1 MKRRLRATL
10 LSALALAAAT
20 PTAAQG
26 DDGPRLAD
34 GIARAFADAERVE
47 CRYTLE
53 RRVSLLADA
62 ARDEGTLTFD
72 RRGRTLTL
80 ASATTPGD
88 STTMT
93 PAAMTTVE
101 QGRRTTVEARRVA
114 TLRQMM
120 DIVAACFSGDFAAVR
135 TAGSLEVNTDGRH
148 TTARFTPRDRRV
160 ARHVDTIVLT
170 FDNADYA
177 LRQMEVRQKS
187 GDIMLYRFGKPA
199 ARQKVVPLRS
209 VDRT

>member
-1 MKRRLRATL
+1 M
-10 LSALALAAAT
+10 ALAAAM
-20 PTAAQG
+20 PAAAQSG
-26 DDGPRLAD
+26 DELRLSD
-34 GIARAFADAERVE
+34 GIARAFATMERVE
-47 CRYTLE
+47 CRYALE
-53 RRVSLLADA
+53 RRVSLLSDA

-72 RRGRTLTL
+72 RRGRVLTL
-80 ASATTPGD
+80 ASATAPGD
-88 STTMT
+88 STIMT

-101 QGRRTTVEARRVA
+101 QGRRATVEARRVA
-114 TLRQMM
+114 TLRQMT

-135 TAGSLEVNTDGRH
+135 AAGSLEVDADGRH
-148 TTARFTPRDRRV
+148 TTVRFTPLDRRV
-160 ARHVDTIVLT
+160 ARHVDTIILT

-187 GDIMLYRFGKPA
+187 GDIMLYKFGKPA

>member
-1 MKRRLRATL
+1 M
-10 LSALALAAAT
+10 SALALAAAT

-26 DDGPRLAD
+26 DDEPRLAD
-34 GIARAFADAERVE
+34 GIARTFATTERVE
-47 CRYTLE
+47 CRYALE

-72 RRGRTLTL
+72 RRSRTLTL
-80 ASATTPGD
+80 ASTTTPGD
-88 STTMT
+88 STIMT

-101 QGRRTTVEARRVA
+101 QGRRATVETRRVA
-114 TLRQMM
+114 ALRQMT

-135 TAGSLEVNTDGRH
+135 AAGSLEVGADGRH

-160 ARHVDTIVLT
+160 ARHVDIIILT

-177 LRQMEVRQKS
+177 LRQMEVRQKN
-187 GDIMLYRFGKPA
+187 GDFMLYRFGKPA

>member
-1 MKRRLRATL
+1 M
-10 LSALALAAAT
+10 ALAAAM
-20 PTAAQG
+20 PAAAQSG
-26 DDGPRLAD
+26 DELRLSD
-34 GIARAFADAERVE
+34 GIARAFATMERVE
-47 CRYTLE
+47 CRYALE
-53 RRVSLLADA
+53 RRVSLLSDA

-72 RRGRTLTL
+72 RRGRVLTL
-80 ASATTPGD
+80 ASATAPGD
-88 STTMT
+88 STIMT

-101 QGRRTTVEARRVA
+101 QGRRATVEARRVA
-114 TLRQMM
+114 TLRQMT

-135 TAGSLEVNTDGRH
+135 TAGSLEVDADGRH

-160 ARHVDTIVLT
+160 ARHVDTIILT

-187 GDIMLYRFGKPA
+187 GDIMLYKFGKPA